1 MAWDESENQSITKK
15 IWNKNIKQ
23 NPTIYFMA
31 IKSKIEQ
38 LSISI
43 QPAYYIPNHIST
55 SRKICS
61 LWTEYTLQITGKQYS
76 SQCKM
81 IIDQHKP
88 PS

>member
-1 MAWDESENQSITKK
+1 MLSQKVNKCPG
-15 IWNKNIKQ
+15 WNHEIAIGWRSKNIKQ

-43 QPAYYIPNHIST
+43 QPAYYIPNHVLT

-61 LWTEYTLQITGKQYS
+61 L
-76 SQCKM
+76 
-81 IIDQHKP
+81 
-88 PS
+88 